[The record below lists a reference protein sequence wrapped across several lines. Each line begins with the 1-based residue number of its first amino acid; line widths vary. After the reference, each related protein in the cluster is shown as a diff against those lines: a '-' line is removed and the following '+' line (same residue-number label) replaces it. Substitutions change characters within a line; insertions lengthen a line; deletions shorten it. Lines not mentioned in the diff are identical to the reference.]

1 MYIELNKLLICSN
14 SMFFYYLNMLNIQ
27 CSLKK
32 NKKQFSVLFEEFE
45 GLSKNSKGKKQ
56 RTCLKWGEGGSVIL
70 ERGRG
75 EIQI

>member
-14 SMFFYYLNMLNIQ
+14 SMFFYYLNMLNIH

-56 RTCLKWGEGGSVIL
+56 RTCLKWGGGICDI
-70 ERGRG
+70 GKG
-75 EIQI
+75 KG